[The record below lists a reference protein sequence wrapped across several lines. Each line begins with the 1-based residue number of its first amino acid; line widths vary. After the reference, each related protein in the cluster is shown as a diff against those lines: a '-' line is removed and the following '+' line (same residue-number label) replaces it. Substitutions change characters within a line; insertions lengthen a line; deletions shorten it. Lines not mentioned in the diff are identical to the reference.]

1 MLDCVAKVWYEN
13 TEKSNLIGMIP
24 SETYDVTEINGT
36 PESVKEY
43 FAIGKVFNLGYGHRD
58 RKGKIHEDHLMKVT
72 KVFVLKQNE
81 QTEKFVSY
89 LGEKYGWDWHEHFCE
104 EEYQKFI
111 S

>member
-43 FAIGKVFNLGYGHRD
+43 FAIGKMINLGFGQD
-58 RKGKIHEDHLMKVT
+58 RKGKIHEDHLMKVR

-81 QTEKFVSY
+81 QTEKFISH
-89 LGEKYGWDWHEHFCE
+89 LGEKYGWDWKEHFCE
-104 EEYQKFI
+104 EEWQKFI